1 MHTITCCKCVVGGVV
16 VQNATLNRMLAD
28 CCGVCFAGYYMYI
41 YIAVMRC
48 VEGRRPNVNK
58 VLETDCRMYKKFW
71 ITKLDSEVQNAMDLW
86 FGTTQRCCLKIQDS
100 RRFDASHQDC

>member
-1 MHTITCCKCVVGGVV
+1 MVSALQATTC
-16 VQNATLNRMLAD
+16 
-28 CCGVCFAGYYMYI
+28 I

-48 VEGRRPNVNK
+48 VEGRMPNVNK

-86 FGTTQRCCLKIQDS
+86 FGATQRCCLKIQDS
-100 RRFDASHQDC
+100 RRFDASHQDCYVQEGNVRKYVSKAIRGNGQPTTD

>member
-1 MHTITCCKCVVGGVV
+1 
-16 VQNATLNRMLAD
+16 
-28 CCGVCFAGYYMYI
+28 
-41 YIAVMRC
+41 MRC
-48 VEGRRPNVNK
+48 VEGRMPNVNK

-86 FGTTQRCCLKIQDS
+86 FGATQRCCLKIQDS